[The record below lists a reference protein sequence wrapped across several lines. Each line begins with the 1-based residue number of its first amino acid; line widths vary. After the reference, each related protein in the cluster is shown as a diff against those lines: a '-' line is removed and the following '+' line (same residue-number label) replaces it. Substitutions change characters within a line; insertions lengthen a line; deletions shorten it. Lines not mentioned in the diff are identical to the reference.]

1 MIIRL
6 ATIFILIL
14 VSSCGF
20 KVLNSGIDYKIT
32 EIITSGDKRI
42 NYFLKNKL
50 LLNSKSN
57 SENLLKLTVNTK
69 KSENIQEKNISNQI
83 TKYEIKI
90 SSEVQ
95 IENLKN
101 KKSYN
106 FTINQSGSYNV
117 GTRHSETINNEKDLA
132 NVLIDSVFN
141 EIFDNLIN
149 ILNDL

>member
-50 LLNSKSN
+50 LIKSKSN
-57 SENLLKLTVNTK
+57 SENLLRLTVNTK
-69 KSENIQEKNISNQI
+69 KSESIRKK
-83 TKYEIKI
+83 TLAIKLLNMKLKL
-90 SSEVQ
+90 VQ
-95 IENLKN
+95 KCRLK
-101 KKSYN
+101 
-106 FTINQSGSYNV
+106 I
-117 GTRHSETINNEKDLA
+117 
-132 NVLIDSVFN
+132 
-141 EIFDNLIN
+141 
-149 ILNDL
+149 